1 MRAGGIIR
9 IIVGLVIAALLTAF
23 LVAALS
29 GVNLFEKFG
38 WNTGWNNGWLRSGS
52 VSTVNDGSTV
62 VSETAAV
69 PAASVNEIK
78 IGWVAGSVEIRVG
91 EGDQITFYE
100 TANRALT
107 DAQKMRYTLSSGGVL
122 QIKYSAD
129 VEDVFD
135 WFDRDTYN
143 MPAKALVVMVPASLI
158 GTLDTLDIDTVSAR
172 VDVDGVYGGETKL
185 NTVSGAIV
193 AANIACENL
202 KLSSTSGSV
211 KAEAC
216 QADKLDLGNVSG
228 SLRAEGVFGQI
239 DAESVSGEVR
249 LTCAAA
255 PGKISAE
262 SVSGSVNV
270 QLPEGAGF
278 TAKLDSVSGGLS
290 CTFPGTLSDK
300 MVVVGD
306 GSANYRFNTVS
317 GSIRIEQYQ

>member
-1 MRAGGIIR
+1 MRTGGIIR
-9 IIVGLVIAALLTAF
+9 IVVGLVIAALLTAF
-23 LVAALS
+23 LVAALT
-29 GVNLFEKFG
+29 GFNLFEKLG
-38 WNTGWNNGWLRSGS
+38 WNTGWTSWLHGNSI
-52 VSTVNDGSTV
+52 STVDDGSTV

-69 PAASVNEIK
+69 DAAGVNEIK
-78 IGWVAGSVEIRVG
+78 IDWVAGSVEIRVG

-100 TANRALT
+100 TANRTLT

-135 WFDRDTYN
+135 WLDSDTYN
-143 MPAKALVVMVPASLI
+143 MPAKALIVTVPASMI
-158 GTLDTLDIDTVSAR
+158 GTLGTLDIDAVSAK

-185 NTVSGAIV
+185 NTVSGAIA
-193 AANIACENL
+193 AANIACEEL

-216 QADKLDLGNVSG
+216 QAEKLDLGNVSG
-228 SLRAEGVFGQI
+228 SLRAEGVYAQI

-249 LTCAAA
+249 LSCSSA
-255 PGKISAE
+255 PDKITAE
-262 SVSGSVNV
+262 SVSGSVTV
-270 QLPEGAGF
+270 QLPESAGF

-317 GSIRIEQYQ
+317 GSIRIEQYE